1 MSYDIAMQRETLK
14 SGEDVDAILRI
25 ALQEEHGS
33 ADELRQR
40 LTRSAEDLG
49 ISPEALAHAEKVY
62 LAESRLAES
71 RSVAESHIDRFM
83 KAKRIGFNSHLI
95 TFFSTNLMLH
105 VIWYL
110 TSRDFYWPGIVMAAW
125 GVGLASHFAFV
136 KQRPSVDEPD
146 LKRWLA
152 LGQPSKYTHED
163 SLAKAGV
170 TVGVHVGD
178 KGKALEERE

>member
-1 MSYDIAMQRETLK
+1 MLTLT
-14 SGEDVDAILRI
+14 D
-25 ALQEEHGS
+25 Q
-33 ADELRQR
+33 LRQR

-71 RSVAESHIDRFM
+71 RSIAESHIDQFM
-83 KAKRIGFNSHLI
+83 KAKRVGFNSHLI
-95 TFFSTNLMLH
+95 TFVSTNFMLH

-125 GVGLASHFAFV
+125 GVGLASHFAFM
-136 KQRPSVDEPD
+136 KQRPSVNEPD
-146 LKRWLA
+146 IKRWLA
-152 LGQPSKYTHED
+152 LGQPSKYTKED
-163 SLAKAGV
+163 SLEKTGV

-178 KGKALEERE
+178 QRNAAEDRE